1 MEKLLI
7 KASMRSADV
16 GHLADQIQRL
26 ERGGIDALHFD
37 VMDGRFVPEISL
49 GPLFIKGLRSCTTLP
64 FEVHLL
70 VAEPDVCVNQ
80 YLEAGADCIL
90 LHVEAS
96 RDPLTALRRIHSQGR
111 QGGLATVPGTAAET
125 LQPYLATCDL
135 INVMTVMPGVPGVL
149 HDAGI
154 QTLSQVAAMV
164 AQHDKRVLVQAD
176 GAVSSATREQFL
188 CAGAR
193 AMVAGYP
200 IFSRKDFG
208 EAITELRC
216 GAGHCVADGMIAR

>member
-26 ERGGIDALHFD
+26 ECGGIDALHFD

-49 GPLFIKGLRSCTTLP
+49 GPVFLKGLRSCTTLP

-70 VAEPDVCVNQ
+70 VAEPDTCVNQ

-96 RDPLTALRRIHSQGR
+96 RDPLAVLRRIHDQGR

-125 LQPYLATCDL
+125 LQPYLAVCDL
-135 INVMTVMPGVPGVL
+135 INVMTVTPGVPGVL
-149 HDAGI
+149 DAAGLR
-154 QTLSQVAAMV
+154 TLTEVAALIHQQNARSLIQV
-164 AQHDKRVLVQAD
+164 D
-176 GAVSSATREQFL
+176 GAVSASTREQFL
-188 CAGAR
+188 YAGAR
-193 AMVAGYP
+193 ALIAGYP
-200 IFSRKDFG
+200 IFSREDFG
-208 EAITELRC
+208 AAIAELRN
-216 GAGHCVADGMIAR
+216 GQAVPAASRGTRG